1 MNLDIRIIHSELS
14 ITCFFVKNYIKKTF
28 SNSFPLEILKNQ
40 SNIFRAFTTVEQ
52 ILNEIINKKTKE
64 KDYIAGN
71 EETSNSIELI
81 IPLPLNVYNGMHFIL
96 NEEAKTTDQRL
107 NEYNS
112 AIKKFERQTTIK
124 YFNSEILLGL
134 FIEQSAIKSWISPF
148 KKNRG

>member
-1 MNLDIRIIHSELS
+1 
-14 ITCFFVKNYIKKTF
+14 
-28 SNSFPLEILKNQ
+28 
-40 SNIFRAFTTVEQ
+40 
-52 ILNEIINKKTKE
+52 
-64 KDYIAGN
+64 
-71 EETSNSIELI
+71 
-81 IPLPLNVYNGMHFIL
+81 MHFIL